1 MIIRNTGNAENQIYI
16 MCFKTRGQG
25 QLCRRALNCGRYMGD
40 KNYQIDIREVLSRK
54 YAGGYAKQECFER
67 GAAAPLGGTAG
78 GWLLLG
84 LSQNTGG
91 LYVPVFTG
99 GSKGCFP
106 GRPEAVENII
116 YQRQRP
122 DKDRQGCI
130 FRMCVSGEDFA
141 AWDGDGGG

>member
-1 MIIRNTGNAENQIYI
+1 
-16 MCFKTRGQG
+16 
-25 QLCRRALNCGRYMGD
+25 MGD

-54 YAGGYAKQECFER
+54 YAGGYAKQEFLRLPDRYRMIGDGAFQDNIRIER
-67 GAAAPLGGTAG
+67 LDLSDRLQVIGRNAFRHSIVLKEVRLPRSGWNGW

-106 GRPEAVENII
+106 G
-116 YQRQRP
+116 
-122 DKDRQGCI
+122 KTG
-130 FRMCVSGEDFA
+130 S
-141 AWDGDGGG
+141 